1 MIDVLIYG
9 VLLFSMVFL
18 AVSLGFNWEHCS
30 KGLRFICVVLLIL
43 GMVFLGLK
51 LSILC

>member
-9 VLLFSMVFL
+9 VLLASMVFL

-30 KGLRFICVVLLIL
+30 KDLQIICVVLLLL
-43 GMVFLGLK
+43 GMVILVLK
-51 LSILC
+51 LSLLC

>member
-9 VLLFSMVFL
+9 VLLASVVSL

-30 KGLRFICVVLLIL
+30 KDLQIIGVVLLLL
-43 GMVFLGLK
+43 GMVILGLK
-51 LSILC
+51 LSLLC

>member
-9 VLLFSMVFL
+9 VLLASMVFL

-30 KGLRFICVVLLIL
+30 KDLQIIGVVLLLL
-43 GMVFLGLK
+43 GMVILGLK
-51 LSILC
+51 LSLLC